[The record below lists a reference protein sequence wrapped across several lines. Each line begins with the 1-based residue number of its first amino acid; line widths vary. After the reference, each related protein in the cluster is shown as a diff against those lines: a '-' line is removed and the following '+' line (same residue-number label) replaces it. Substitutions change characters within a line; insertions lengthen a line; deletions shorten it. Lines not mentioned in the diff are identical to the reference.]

1 MLEMEEIRK
10 PIAVIIT
17 QSYVL
22 KTMIPLSF
30 IFTLHQF
37 AQRRL
42 LLIKSRLAKIQLL
55 PVLVLLNKKNEV
67 SSLQR
72 SQYLSDTIYHVL

>member
-1 MLEMEEIRK
+1 
-10 PIAVIIT
+10 
-17 QSYVL
+17 
-22 KTMIPLSF
+22 MIPLSF

-55 PVLVLLNKKNEV
+55 PILVLLNEKNEV

-72 SQYLSDTIYHVL
+72 SQYLSDAIYHVL